1 MTALPLLP
9 SSSSPSSLLSPDDQ
23 KHGFIDRVPPDPFQA
38 VEMPLGEVNEQRQK
52 IATLSTS
59 RASSLSLGEVTSRS
73 VSPDL
78 CGGISHTSLP
88 HKPRIRPRPFAPLR
102 SSSTSERSNS
112 LRSGASPEGKVIAVA
127 RPGWRLV
134 TSDDA
139 GGPTPSHCLRLA
151 DYPHVNTD
159 SILSN
164 VTGPKEVYTIRR
176 PEPRAAIRRNSAPAS
191 SADLSRDQ
199 FASGRDSSSLASPTC
214 EGGLEGSER
223 DSVKGSSRPLIRRS
237 HTMRTILDSEEMGK
251 LEERK
256 AFQSI
261 DTLPMSPP
269 HPKGTMLSNEL
280 LCNSLSGLL
289 SPIQLGGPELFR
301 PIMWGSMTEE
311 PSEVPLPLSTI
322 GGPHIRAD
330 SSLINQTMDSPQSD
344 LSMLEGLEDSDASE
358 TS

>member
-139 GGPTPSHCLRLA
+139 
-151 DYPHVNTD
+151 
-159 SILSN
+159 
-164 VTGPKEVYTIRR
+164 EVYTIRR